1 MFQELLPGISP
12 ESEFDAFNLAGGS
25 DNAALSPQL
34 CNFALTK
41 WLDNESK
48 ARMLVSSDMVV
59 RWMSEKAEKLVE
71 AGIIRI
77 REGHLVPR
85 SMMVTNLLHNCTT
98 ETYNCAISMDCQQR
112 AWVVW
117 ARRLCEPPVSLIG
130 VIFNPPRLSSRFE
143 ALVDT
148 HTLTPTEGRVVEMLL
163 NGFETGRIAQNLN
176 ISSQTLKTHI
186 KHIYSKLGVKSRG
199 DLFAQAAGFARP

>member
-85 SMMVTNLLHNCTT
+85 SMMVTNLLHNCT
-98 ETYNCAISMDCQQR
+98 
-112 AWVVW
+112 
-117 ARRLCEPPVSLIG
+117 
-130 VIFNPPRLSSRFE
+130 
-143 ALVDT
+143 
-148 HTLTPTEGRVVEMLL
+148 
-163 NGFETGRIAQNLN
+163 
-176 ISSQTLKTHI
+176 
-186 KHIYSKLGVKSRG
+186 
-199 DLFAQAAGFARP
+199 